1 MPVPEQQSPPTPKC
15 LRVGVTGGIGS
26 GKTTVCRIFQSMGI
40 PVYDAD
46 TWAKWLIENDPEVKN
61 GILDL
66 FGPEAYNE
74 AGSYQ
79 RAFIAGI
86 VFQDPAKLA
95 ALNALVHPAV
105 ERHGKSWHEEWA
117 NKGAPYTVKEAAL
130 MIESGTYKHLDYLI
144 VVTAPVEVRVERV
157 LRRDQTTEEQV
168 RARINQQITEAD
180 RIKFATFVIHNDGKR
195 LLIPQVWQAHRLILK
210 QTLVQI

>member
-74 AGSYQ
+74 TGAYQ

-105 ERHGKSWHEEWA
+105 ERHGKSWHDEWA
-117 NKGAPYTVKEAAL
+117 NKGVPYTVKEAAL